1 MFEFCIPTR
10 ATTVPDNPV
19 RGKVRWAIG
28 SALSGTATRVAC
40 ASVQSI
46 ERGIREFMWPWRWK
60 ISRGCRCGL
69 LLPGAF
75 LVLYLRRLYAQLD
88 RLTEARGNEVGFRA
102 FP

>member
-1 MFEFCIPTR
+1 VSVAGSGLRQEPGWDR
-10 ATTVPDNPV
+10 PV
-19 RGKVRWAIG
+19 RARLGQPP
-28 SALSGTATRVAC
+28 VAG

-46 ERGIREFMWPWRWK
+46 EREIREFMGLRGWK
-60 ISRGCRCGL
+60 ISRGRCGL
-69 LLPGAF
+69 FLPGGF